1 MSECTKEMTTMGA
14 GMNYQDTSLW
24 DESLDIEERLDYLIG
39 ELTTEE
45 KLHMLGTGSPEIER
59 LGICKK
65 MSLGGEAAHGVE
77 ARHDQESNSDR
88 AGVKTTAF
96 TQPIG
101 LSATFDT
108 ELIKKV
114 GKAVGYEARALY
126 NQGDLG
132 LSRWAPT
139 VDMERD
145 PRWGRNEEGYGEDPY
160 LTGKMASAYI
170 QGMKGEHPFYVL
182 TGATLK
188 HFYANNVEEGR
199 DRISS
204 EVDARNKLEYY
215 IEPFRRCI
223 VEGGAQGVMTAYNE
237 INGIPCNLN
246 DEIKEY
252 LRDGFGFE
260 GHVVTDAADFSQTVT
275 SHHYTES
282 LAEALVLSLK
292 AGVDVMTD
300 DAEVVYQAAK
310 EAYEKGMLTEEL
322 MNRAIRH
329 SYATR
334 IRLGMFDAYG
344 TTPYAGVKPEVIDC
358 ARHRR
363 LARTVQQK
371 ACVLVKNENQF
382 FPLRTA
388 GKKIALIGPWAD
400 AWHNDWYGA
409 LPPYRSTIYQA
420 LSEVCE
426 EGSLFKDDGLDR
438 VVIACRGGYVQINEK
453 NEAVITVNRADAEVF
468 VLNDWGNGKVHLKAS
483 SGLFLKNEG
492 SRLVVE
498 KTEVFDWFVREDFD
512 LRERSDGRYE
522 INTWNGNRVCV
533 EQGAIT
539 VKGDAPHTFTKRVP
553 MKGNWESENT
563 DFIFEIETVE
573 SGAERAAALAKTAD
587 IVLAALGCNPC
598 VNSKEN
604 VDRETLDFIE
614 SQSKLLA
621 AVTAA
626 NAETGL
632 ILVTNYPY
640 YIEEEL
646 ASVRAA
652 VITASGSQELGH
664 GLADVLT
671 GVVSP
676 AGRINQT
683 WYGRRN
689 PLPGFD
695 NYDIRKTKRT
705 YMYNEDEVLFPF
717 GYGLSYTSFAYRNMK
732 FTPKDGQPVFTVEVT
747 NTGGYPSDEAVQL
760 YVSASGLR
768 VEQPIK
774 KLVGFKRLHFAPGEK
789 KVVEFL
795 VPKSE
800 LSYYDVIKEQ
810 MIVETGIY
818 EFSAGG
824 SSDRLSVSA
833 LCAINGSEPGERN
846 AYQRINAHRY
856 DEYENCAALHMRN
869 GQRYLRSCTKDP
881 YALEYRDI
889 TYEEAPKSVE
899 IKYVCADNCSRGTG
913 SGGGTGGM
921 DFMLY
926 FADDLLIDTKLEYS
940 EKTDEI
946 MTAVIPI
953 DHLGMIGMENIN
965 HTVRIRCGSGVGL
978 MSFVFKH

>member
-1 MSECTKEMTTMGA
+1 
-14 GMNYQDTSLW
+14 MNYQDTPLW

-39 ELTTEE
+39 ELTIEE
-45 KLHMLGTGSPEIER
+45 KLNMLSTVSPEIAR

-65 MSLGGEAAHGVE
+65 MTLGGEAAHGVE
-77 ARHDQESNSDR
+77 ARHDQAGNSDR
-88 AGVKTTAF
+88 EGVQTTAF

-108 ELIKKV
+108 DLIKEV

-126 NQGDLG
+126 NQGDMG

-170 QGMKGEHPFYVL
+170 QGMRGEHPFYIL
-182 TGATLK
+182 TAATLK

-204 EVDARNKLEYY
+204 DIDARNKLEYY

-252 LRDGFGFE
+252 LRDAFGFE
-260 GHVVTDAADFSQTVT
+260 GHVVTDAADLSQTVT
-275 SHHYTES
+275 AHHYTES
-282 LAEALVLSLK
+282 LPEALVLSLK
-292 AGVDVMTD
+292 AGVDAMTD
-300 DAEVVYQAAK
+300 EPETVYKAAK
-310 EAYEKGMLTEEL
+310 EAYEKGLLTEDL
-322 MNRAIRH
+322 INRAVRR

-358 ARHRR
+358 AHHRR
-363 LARTVQQK
+363 LARAVQQK
-371 ACVLVKNENQF
+371 SCVLVKNEEQF
-382 FPLRTA
+382 FPLITT

-420 LSEVCE
+420 LAEVCE
-426 EGSLFKDDGLDR
+426 EGSLSQDDGLDR
-438 VVIACRGGYVQINEK
+438 VIIACQGGYIKINSEK
-453 NEAVITVNRADAEVF
+453 KAVITADRAEAEVF
-468 VLNDWGNGKVHLKAS
+468 SVNDWGNGKVHLKAS

-492 SRLVVE
+492 ERLIVE
-498 KTEVFDWFVREDFD
+498 KAEVFDWFVREDFD
-512 LRERSDGRYE
+512 LRKRSDGRYE
-522 INTWNGNRVCV
+522 INTWNGNRVCA
-533 EQGAIT
+533 ENGGIA
-539 VKGDAPHTFTKRVP
+539 VKGNAPHTFTKRVP
-553 MKGNWESENT
+553 MEGSRESG
-563 DFIFEIETVE
+563 DSAFIFEIETVE
-573 SGAERAAALAKTAD
+573 NGADRAVALAATAD
-587 IVLAALGCNPC
+587 VVLAALGCNPC

-604 VDRETLDFIE
+604 VDRDSLDFIE

-621 AVTAA
+621 ALTAA
-626 NAETGL
+626 NPETGL

-646 ASVRAA
+646 ASVKAA
-652 VITASGSQELGH
+652 VITASGSQELGR

-683 WYGRRN
+683 WYSKKCS
-689 PLPGFD
+689 LPDFN

-705 YMYNEDEVLFPF
+705 YMYNEDEVIFPF
-717 GYGLSYTSFAYRNMK
+717 GYGLSYTTFAYRNMK
-732 FTPKDGQPVFTVEVT
+732 FTPKGGQPVFTVEVT
-747 NTGGYPSDEAVQL
+747 NTGNYPSDEVVQL
-760 YVSASGLR
+760 YVSASDLR
-768 VEQPIK
+768 VQQPIK
-774 KLVGFKRLHFAPGEK
+774 KLVGFRRLHFAPGEK

-795 VPKSE
+795 VPKDE
-800 LSYYDVIKEQ
+800 LSYYDVVKEQ
-810 MIVETGIY
+810 LLVETGIY
-818 EFSAGG
+818 EFYAGG
-824 SSDRLSVSA
+824 SSDGLYASA
-833 LCAINGSEPGERN
+833 LCAINGTEPGERN
-846 AYQRINAHRY
+846 AYQKINAHRY
-856 DEYENCAALHMRN
+856 DEYENCVTSHTRD
-869 GQRYLRSCTKDP
+869 GQRYLRSCIKDF
-881 YALEYRDI
+881 YKLEYRDI
-889 TYEEAPKSVE
+889 TYEEAPKAVE
-899 IKYVCADNCSRGTG
+899 VKYVCAENCFRSRNQGCG
-913 SGGGTGGM
+913 KDCM

-926 FADDLLIDTKLEYS
+926 FADKLLINTKLEYS
-940 EKTDEI
+940 ETADEI

-953 DHLGMIGMENIN
+953 NNLGMIGMENIN
-965 HTVRIRCGSGVGL
+965 HTVRIQCGPGVGL
-978 MSFVFKH
+978 ISFVFKH